1 MEKTLQIYYK
11 QYEWNK
17 ILRNYDDPIYAEW
30 RKRVFK
36 RDGHKCQ
43 MPGCGYKRALN
54 AHHIVKW
61 SSAAYLRF
69 DEDNGITLCY
79 RCHKKVTGNEEY
91 YVPLF
96 MDLVR
101 DKK

>member
-1 MEKTLQIYYK
+1 M
-11 QYEWNK
+11 
-17 ILRNYDDPIYAEW
+17 RNYDDPVYAEW
-30 RKRVFK
+30 RKRIFK
-36 RDGHKCQ
+36 RDKHKCQ

-79 RCHKKVTGNEEY
+79 RCHKKVTGSEEY
-91 YVPLF
+91 YAPLF